1 MSLLRR
7 MALLSIAA
15 SLVTMALKFGAWFVT
30 DSVSLFSDAA
40 ESLVNLAGG
49 LAAFAALT
57 IAARPADADHAYGHD
72 KVEYFS
78 SGVEGALI
86 LVAAVSIVYAA
97 LDRFLHPQAL
107 HDLGPG
113 LLISLTAAMVNLGV
127 ARALLKV
134 ARSHDSITLEADAR
148 HLLTDVWTSAGVL
161 GGLVVVMFAPPSWQ
175 ILDPVMAVLVGLN
188 ILATGAGLMR
198 RSMAGLMDSA
208 LPEAEVES
216 LEAAVRPLLPAGA
229 SFHDLRT
236 RKAGPRRFI
245 EFHLLLPGVTSVSE
259 SHALCDRMEAA
270 IDVALPHTTVIIHV
284 EPMETH
290 DRF

>member
-1 MSLLRR
+1 

-49 LAAFAALT
+49 LVAFAALT
-57 IAARPADADHAYGHD
+57 IASRPADAEHAYGHD

-113 LLISLTAAMVNLGV
+113 LLISLAAAMVNLGV
-127 ARALLKV
+127 ARTLLGV

-161 GGLVVVMFAPPSWQ
+161 GGLVVVMLAPPSWQ

-198 RSMAGLMDSA
+198 RSLSGLMDSA
-208 LPEAEVES
+208 LPDAEVGS
-216 LEAAVRPLLPAGA
+216 IEAAVRPLLPAGA

-245 EFHLLLPGVTSVSE
+245 EFHLLLPGATSVSE
-259 SHALCDRMEAA
+259 SHALCDQLEAA
-270 IDVALPHTTVIIHV
+270 IDAALPHTAVIIHV

-290 DRF
+290 DRSS